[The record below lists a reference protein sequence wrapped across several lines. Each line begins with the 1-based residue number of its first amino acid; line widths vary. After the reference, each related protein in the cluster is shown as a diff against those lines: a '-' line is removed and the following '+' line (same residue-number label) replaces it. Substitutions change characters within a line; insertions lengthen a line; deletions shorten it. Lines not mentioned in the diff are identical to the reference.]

1 MEGRH
6 FPRRRNE
13 KLIAINTKIY
23 VNIREVL
30 GSRPIE
36 TKEVH
41 CTTAYERKSVNFQ
54 WTVTREMV
62 MLEGFKKKL
71 CEYFTF
77 PDGPTIVMNFWS
89 REMRRKR
96 QKKSE
101 IWLLVNFCDCTR
113 HPSTSQAP
121 MKPPITKLSEIRERL
136 NYTRILNG
144 SLQRQ
149 FMLKEKDF
157 FYVSNEEIGNAIER
171 SLKFEGLEEAWIISQ
186 KKKSFN
192 NNSLEKIKLIFEPPS
207 NNVSLNEEVLKNKA
221 KDCYENDKEG

>member
-54 WTVTREMV
+54 WTVTREMKAIQWRLQFSADEDLLRYV
-62 MLEGFKKKL
+62 ATTFLFVYFPRDESALWLEG
-71 CEYFTF
+71 
-77 PDGPTIVMNFWS
+77 
-89 REMRRKR
+89 RR
-96 QKKSE
+96 
-101 IWLLVNFCDCTR
+101 L

-136 NYTRILNG
+136 
-144 SLQRQ
+144 Q

>member
-23 VNIREVL
+23 VNIRE
-30 GSRPIE
+30 RPIE

-62 MLEGFKKKL
+62 MLEAQQPFSS
-71 CEYFTF
+71 YTF
-77 PDGPTIVMNFWS
+77 P
-89 REMRRKR
+89 EMKALFGL
-96 QKKSE
+96 KAD
-101 IWLLVNFCDCTR
+101 DCNEFLE

>member
-23 VNIREVL
+23 VNIRE
-30 GSRPIE
+30 RPIE

-62 MLEGFKKKL
+62 MLEAQQPFSS
-71 CEYFTF
+71 YTF
-77 PDGPTIVMNFWS
+77 P
-89 REMRRKR
+89 EMKALFGL
-96 QKKSE
+96 KA
-101 IWLLVNFCDCTR
+101 DDYCTR

-136 NYTRILNG
+136 
-144 SLQRQ
+144 Q

>member
-23 VNIREVL
+23 VNIRE
-30 GSRPIE
+30 RPVE

-54 WTVTREMV
+54 WTVTREM
-62 MLEGFKKKL
+62 
-71 CEYFTF
+71 
-77 PDGPTIVMNFWS
+77 
-89 REMRRKR
+89 
-96 QKKSE
+96 
-101 IWLLVNFCDCTR
+101 
-113 HPSTSQAP
+113 
-121 MKPPITKLSEIRERL
+121 
-136 NYTRILNG
+136 
-144 SLQRQ
+144 
-149 FMLKEKDF
+149 EKDF